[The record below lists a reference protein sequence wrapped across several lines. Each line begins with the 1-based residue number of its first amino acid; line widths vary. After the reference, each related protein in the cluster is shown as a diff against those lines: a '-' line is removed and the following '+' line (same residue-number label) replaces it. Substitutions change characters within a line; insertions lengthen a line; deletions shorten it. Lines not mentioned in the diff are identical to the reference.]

1 MMLIRSLSLSL
12 SLSLTTHNDTHTKTL
27 LLDLY
32 NHILEV
38 RVWNSKSKL
47 SARARYD
54 RPKAFRLPAPS
65 KRTHLLS
72 DDITGDGPG
81 SGERLVRQPSKL
93 PIVSHDRVRA
103 YKGGRGEAK
112 QSSNTSVQAGLST
125 QSVDS
130 EASGA
135 ELGHTPSL
143 SSPREGKTSP
153 IKEEASGDNK
163 MMELSLPASASM
175 DGSTKSAQRGWWS
188 NYYGDRPLT

>member
-1 MMLIRSLSLSL
+1 MS
-12 SLSLTTHNDTHTKTL
+12 KPL

-38 RVWNSKSKL
+38 RVWNSKTKL

-65 KRTHLLS
+65 SNKPQHVP
-72 DDITGDGPG
+72 DVEDGDAP
-81 SGERLVRQPSKL
+81 GERLVRRPSKL
-93 PIVSHDRVRA
+93 PVVSHDRVRA
-103 YKGGRGEAK
+103 YKGGRGQLK
-112 QSSNTSVQAGLST
+112 QSSNVSIQAGLST

-135 ELGHTPSL
+135 ELGPSLSL

-153 IKEEASGDNK
+153 IMEEASEGK
-163 MMELSLPASASM
+163 MVELSVPVTASS
-175 DGSTKSAQRGWWS
+175 DGSTRNGNRGGHLYIQHVLCVLAS
-188 NYYGDRPLT
+188 NQAPLFPQ